1 MTLAQEFSKESL
13 KSIDYLQD
21 KHLSR
26 ALCNSQKHFYT
37 QHCTISHQDCR
48 IGLQNLAQNSI
59 DFIVTD
65 PPYFID
71 GMGSEWN
78 DTNLSKKA
86 SKSGIVGGLPIGMK
100 FDRVQGKRLQEFMNP
115 LAQEFFRILK
125 PGGFCVVFSQGRL
138 YHRMAM
144 SLDLAGFEI
153 RDMLAWKY
161 EGQAKAFSQTH
172 FIKKDKNLSSAQ
184 KEALIAE
191 MQDLKTPQLKPQIEP
206 MVLAQKP
213 RIGTFVENYREFKL
227 GLINSKESLDGKFP
241 SNVMEVS
248 KNERKAE
255 SNEKIAHLT
264 RKPIKLI
271 SHLIR
276 LFTQEHHIVLD
287 PFLGSGSHAL
297 AALQNNRKFIGYEI
311 EKKYFD
317 IAKNRI
323 QKWQKESKK

>member
-1 MTLAQEFSKESL
+1 MVA
-13 KSIDYLQD
+13 
-21 KHLSR
+21 
-26 ALCNSQKHFYT
+26 
-37 QHCTISHQDCR
+37 
-48 IGLQNLAQNSI
+48 NLATPQVEQRLAHLQICKFNTKAVQIFNEDCQSGLMRLDNESV

-65 PPYFID
+65 PPYFIE

-78 DTNLSKKA
+78 DATLTKKA
-86 SKSGIVGGLPIGMK
+86 SKSGVIGGLPIGMK
-100 FDRVQGKRLQEFMNP
+100 FDRAQGAKLQEFMNP
-115 LAQEFFRILK
+115 LASEFFRVLK

-172 FIKKDKNLSSAQ
+172 FIKKDKNLTQAQ
-184 KEALIAE
+184 KQALIE
-191 MQDLKTPQLKPQIEP
+191 QMQHLKTPQLKPRIEP

-213 RIGTFVENYREFKL
+213 KIGTFVENYREFGL
-227 GLINSKESLDGKFP
+227 GLINSKESLDGGFP

-248 KNERKAE
+248 KHERQKD
-255 SNEKIAHLT
+255 NKEKIEHLT
-264 RKPIKLI
+264 QKPIKLI

-276 LFTQEHHIVLD
+276 LFTQENQIVLD
-287 PFLGSGSHAL
+287 PFFGSGSHAL
-297 AALQNNRKFIGYEI
+297 AALQNNRKFIGFEI

-317 IAKNRI
+317 IAQKRI
-323 QKWQKESKK
+323 SQSLKEAQNPKELEA

>member
-1 MTLAQEFSKESL
+1 MTFALKDELSQSSL
-13 KSIDYLQD
+13 PKDCLPKASL
-21 KHLSR
+21 H
-26 ALCNSQKHFYT
+26 NSQKHPCVLHFST
-37 QHCTISHQDCR
+37 PHCKIYHQDCR
-48 IGLQNLAQNSI
+48 IGLQDLQENSI

-78 DTNLSKKA
+78 DATLSKKA
-86 SKSGIVGGLPIGMK
+86 SKSGVIGGLPIGMK
-100 FDRVQGKRLQEFMNP
+100 FDRAQGAKLQEFMNP
-115 LAQEFFRILK
+115 LATEFFRVLK

-172 FIKKDKNLSSAQ
+172 FIKKDKTLTQVQ
-184 KEALIAE
+184 KQALIE
-191 MQDLKTPQLKPQIEP
+191 QMQDLKTPQLKPQIEP

-241 SNVMEVS
+241 GNVMEVS
-248 KNERKAE
+248 KNTRKQE
-255 SNEKIAHLT
+255 SEDKIEHLT

-276 LFTQEHHIVLD
+276 LFTQENQIVLD

-297 AALQNNRKFIGYEI
+297 AALQNNRAFIGYEI
-311 EKKYFD
+311 EEKYFT

-323 QKWQKESKK
+323 QKECDK

>member
-1 MTLAQEFSKESL
+1 MVANLVASKVEQKLAH
-13 KSIDYLQD
+13 LQICEPNT
-21 KHLSR
+21 K
-26 ALCNSQKHFYT
+26 AVQIFNE
-37 QHCTISHQDCR
+37 DCQ
-48 IGLQNLAQNSI
+48 IGLRRLYNESV

-78 DTNLSKKA
+78 DATLSKKA
-86 SKSGIVGGLPIGMK
+86 SKSGVIGGLPIGMK
-100 FDRVQGKRLQEFMNP
+100 FDRAQGAKLQEFMNP
-115 LAQEFFRILK
+115 LASEFFRVLK

-172 FIKKDKNLSSAQ
+172 FIKKDKHLSESQ
-184 KEALIAE
+184 KESLISE
-191 MQDLKTPQLKPQIEP
+191 MQHLKTPQLKPRIEP

-213 RIGTFVENYREFKL
+213 KIGTFVENYREYGL
-227 GLINSKESLDGKFP
+227 GLINSKESLDGGFP

-248 KNERKAE
+248 KHERQKD
-255 SNEKIAHLT
+255 NKEKIEHLT
-264 RKPIKLI
+264 QKPIKLI

-276 LFTQEHHIVLD
+276 LFTQEGQIVLD
-287 PFLGSGSHAL
+287 PFFGSGSHAL
-297 AALQNNRKFIGYEI
+297 AALQNNRKFIGFEI

-317 IAKNRI
+317 IAQKRI
-323 QKWQKESKK
+323 NQSLNNQTKGLVNE

>member
-1 MTLAQEFSKESL
+1 MTLAKNTLTKQRKQDNRGFSNDVLAFLSL
-13 KSIDYLQD
+13 Q
-21 KHLSR
+21 
-26 ALCNSQKHFYT
+26 CNIY
-37 QHCTISHQDCR
+37 HQDCR
-48 IGLQNLAQNSI
+48 TGLTNLDSESI

-78 DTNLSKKA
+78 DSTLVKKA
-86 SKSGIVGGLPIGMK
+86 SKSGVVGGLPIGMK
-100 FDRVQGKRLQEFMNP
+100 FDRVQGERLQEFMQP
-115 LAQEFFRILK
+115 LAKEFFRILK

-144 SLDLAGFEI
+144 SLDIAGFEI

-172 FIKKDKNLSSAQ
+172 FIKKDKNLTQAQ
-184 KEALIAE
+184 KEALIKE
-191 MQDLKTPQLKPQIEP
+191 MQDLKTPQLKPRIEP

-213 RIGTFVENYREFKL
+213 RIGTFVENYKEFKL

-248 KNERKAE
+248 KNTRKAE
-255 SNEKIAHLT
+255 SEEKIAHLT

-276 LFTQEHHIVLD
+276 LFTQENQIVLD

-297 AALQNNRKFIGYEI
+297 AALQNNRAFIGYEI
-311 EKKYFD
+311 EKKYFN

-323 QKWQKESKK
+323 IKWQKELKNTGNK